1 MVWHDYV
8 GPDVTYM
15 FKALWGGWLLFWLIS
30 ARGNKRTAMA
40 VGRRWLLAP
49 LAVAAVVWLGGR
61 EFPEYVRRTV
71 LPPSRMLVYLGFV
84 ITTAGLAFTVWARRA
99 LGTNWSGMPT
109 IKQDHEL
116 ITRGP
121 YAVVRH
127 PIYTGLLVA
136 IFGSCLAEGHV
147 WSVVFFAMARCAADR
162 ETRDGRSDS
171 DARVSRWVSRLSAA
185 DEGVDPVSLLRVQDY
200 GPRAMG
206 LTIPPPARPQPVA
219 RSCSP

>member
-1 MVWHDYV
+1 
-8 GPDVTYM
+8 
-15 FKALWGGWLLFWLIS
+15 
-30 ARGNKRTAMA
+30 MA
-40 VGRRWLLAP
+40 VGRRCLLAP

-147 WSVVFFAMARCAADR
+147 WSVVFFAMAVVLLIVKLETEEAILTR
-162 ETRDGRSDS
+162 EFP
-171 DARVSRWVSRLSAA
+171 DAY
-185 DEGVDPVSLLRVQDY
+185 PDY
-200 GPRAMG
+200 QQRTKA
-206 LTIPPPARPQPVA
+206 LIPFLY
-219 RSCSP
+219 

>member
-1 MVWHDYV
+1 MTTV

-71 LPPSRMLVYLGFV
+71 LPPSRMLEYLGFV

-127 PIYTGLLVA
+127 PIYTGLLLA
-136 IFGSCLAEGHV
+136 IFGSCLAGGRLWNLCLFV
-147 WSVVFFAMARCAADR
+147 MAAILLIAKLKAEEALLARR
-162 ETRDGRSDS
+162 FPETYPHYRR
-171 DARVSRWVSRLSAA
+171 RVKALVPFL
-185 DEGVDPVSLLRVQDY
+185 Y
-200 GPRAMG
+200 
-206 LTIPPPARPQPVA
+206 
-219 RSCSP
+219 

>member
-1 MVWHDYV
+1 
-8 GPDVTYM
+8 
-15 FKALWGGWLLFWLIS
+15 
-30 ARGNKRTAMA
+30 MA
-40 VGRRWLLAP
+40 VGRRCLLAP

-71 LPPSRMLVYLGFV
+71 LPPSRMLEYLGFV

-127 PIYTGLLVA
+127 PIYTGPLVA

-147 WSVVFFAMARCAADR
+147 WSVVFFAMAVVLLIVKLETEEAILTR
-162 ETRDGRSDS
+162 EFPN
-171 DARVSRWVSRLSAA
+171 
-185 DEGVDPVSLLRVQDY
+185 EYPDY
-200 GPRAMG
+200 QQRTKA
-206 LTIPPPARPQPVA
+206 LIPFLY
-219 RSCSP
+219 